1 MPTQIQLR
9 RGTATQNAGFTGL
22 AGEPTVNT
30 TNWSLHVHDGSNQGG
45 HELLLADLSNLD
57 AATSNL
63 EVNDATVNGNL
74 TVEGNATIKGNLTFG
89 DAATDTV
96 SFSADVDSNILPET
110 TQTYALGSGTQEWSG
125 VYAQDGYFTN
135 SVDVSSA
142 LSVNT
147 TAFTVDSSGNTAVT
161 GTLTTNTIDGN
172 NNAVSIN
179 SGTAGTTISGASLS
193 INSAYTLPVADGNA
207 GDFLRTDGSGAV
219 TFQSVDTD
227 SVSEGSTNLYYTDSR
242 VDTYVS
248 GGSLSAIT
256 TTGNGTIGGNLTVT
270 GDFTVNGTTTT
281 LNTATLD
288 VEDLNITVAKGT
300 TDSATANG
308 AGVTIDLGT
317 DGTATMTW
325 NHAGQR
331 VDFNKAVYFDT
342 NATVNGNLAVN
353 GTTNFGGNTSVNG
366 HHLPS
371 TDAAPDGSTGF
382 DLGSPDL
389 QWRHLYVSGSSV
401 YLARRRMRIADN
413 GTITVN
419 TNDAE
424 GYPEDAD
431 QTIATNQNVLATAA
445 ALSIA
450 LGSI

>member
-9 RGTATQNAGFTGL
+9 RGTSTQNAGFTGL

-30 TNWSLHVHDGSNQGG
+30 TNWSLHVHDGTNQGG
-45 HELLLADLSNLD
+45 HELLRADLSNLD
-57 AATSNL
+57 ATANANFADL
-63 EVNDATVNGNL
+63 QIDGNL
-74 TVEGNATIKGNLTFG
+74 TVEGDATIKGNLTFG

-96 SFSADVDSNILPET
+96 AFGADINSNILPET
-110 TQTYALGSGTQEWSG
+110 TQTYALGSGAQEWSA
-125 VYAQDGYFTN
+125 VYAQDGFFTN
-135 SVDVSSA
+135 DVDVSNA

-147 TAFTVDSSGNTAVT
+147 NAFTVDSSGNTAVT

-172 NNAVSIN
+172 NNAVSIS

-193 INSAYTLPVADGNA
+193 INSAYTLPVADGSA

-219 TFQSVDTD
+219 TFQTVDSD
-227 SVSEGSTNLYYTDSR
+227 SVSEGSTNLYYTDAR

-248 GGSLSAIT
+248 GGSLSALS
-256 TTGNGTIGGNLTVT
+256 TTGNADVGGNLTVT
-270 GDFTVNGTTTT
+270 GDLTVNGTTTT
-281 LNTATLD
+281 LNTTTLD
-288 VEDLNITVAKGT
+288 VEDLNVTVAKGAA
-300 TDSATANG
+300 DAAAADG
-308 AGVTIDLGT
+308 GGLTIDLGT
-317 DGTATMTW
+317 DGSATMTW
-325 NHAGQR
+325 NNAGSR
-331 VDFNKAVYFDT
+331 IDFNKDVYFDSA
-342 NATVNGNLAVN
+342 ATVNGNLAVN

-371 TDAAPDGSTGF
+371 TDAAADGSTGF

-401 YLARRRMRIADN
+401 YLAKRRMRIAND

-424 GYPEDAD
+424 GYPDDTE
-431 QTIATNQNVLATAA
+431 QTVATSQGVLATAA